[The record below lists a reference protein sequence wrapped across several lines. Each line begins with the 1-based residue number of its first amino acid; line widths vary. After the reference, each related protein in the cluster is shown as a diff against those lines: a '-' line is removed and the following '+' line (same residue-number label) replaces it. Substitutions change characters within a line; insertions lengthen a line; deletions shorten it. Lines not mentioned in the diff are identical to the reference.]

1 MSLYD
6 LLGSNARY
14 WDHMSQHPNVEGH
27 ETIAQLLH
35 NDIKVKNLI

>member
-1 MSLYD
+1 
-6 LLGSNARY
+6 
-14 WDHMSQHPNVEGH
+14 MSQHPNVEGH